1 MRSILMKTLLL
12 CATTATIAATTA
24 ASASASQWYV
34 GGKALTG
41 STKLATTTNVE
52 EDITFSAP
60 SLGLR
65 ITCTSVNLVSPEITA
80 PGSLKAQ
87 EETYLGGCK
96 ATEGPKGCTVLHE
109 RGEPFAGLAG
119 TAVLGTAPEDT
130 LELKSPK
137 AAAFIVFELAECG
150 SLDGQM
156 ALTGKIPFAM
166 PTGQTESVE
175 QALVGKGTKSTSLE
189 YEGNYVYVTGK
200 FKLKLA
206 SGSKWSFH

>member
-1 MRSILMKTLLL
+1 MRSIWVKTLVL
-12 CATTATIAATTA
+12 CATAAA
-24 ASASASQWYV
+24 VAAVASASASASQWYV

-41 STKLATTTNVE
+41 SAKLATTAKVE

-60 SLGLR
+60 SLDVK
-65 ITCTSVNLVSPEITA
+65 IACTSVNLVSPEIIA
-80 PGSLKAQ
+80 PGSLKAK

-96 ATEGPKGCTVLHE
+96 ATEGPKGCTIIQE

-130 LELKSPK
+130 LELKSPR
-137 AAAFIVFELAECG
+137 ANAFIVFELSNCG
-150 SLDGQM
+150 ALVGQLV
-156 ALTGKIPFAM
+156 LTGKVPFSM

-175 QALVGKGTKSTSLE
+175 QTLVGPGTKSTSLE
-189 YEGNYVYVTGK
+189 MEGNYFYVTGK

>member
-1 MRSILMKTLLL
+1 MRSILMRTLIL

-41 STKLATTTNVE
+41 STKLATTTKIE

-60 SLGLR
+60 SLGLK
-65 ITCTSVNLVSPEITA
+65 IICASVNLVSPEITA
-80 PGSLKAQ
+80 PTSLKAE

-96 ATEGPKGCTVLHE
+96 AERSGGCSVWQE

-130 LELKSPK
+130 LELKSPE

-150 SLDGQM
+150 SLDGQ
-156 ALTGKIPFAM
+156 AAFTGKVPFSM

-175 QALVGKGTKSTSLE
+175 QTLVGEGTKSTSLK
-189 YEGNYVYVTGK
+189 YEGNNVYVTGK

>member
-1 MRSILMKTLLL
+1 MRSTLMKTLIL
-12 CATTATIAATTA
+12 CATTATIAAAAT

-41 STKLATTTNVE
+41 STKLATTAKVE
-52 EDITFSAP
+52 EAITFSAP
-60 SLGLR
+60 SLGLK
-65 ITCTSVNLVSPEITA
+65 IACTSVNLVSPEITA
-80 PGSLKAQ
+80 PGSLKAE

-96 ATEGPKGCTVLHE
+96 APEGPKGCTVVQE

-130 LELKSPK
+130 LELKSPE
-137 AAAFIVFELAECG
+137 ASAFIVFELAECG
-150 SLDGQM
+150 SLDGQT
-156 ALTGKIPFAM
+156 AFTGKVPFSM
-166 PTGQTESVE
+166 STGQTESVE
-175 QALVGKGTKSTSLE
+175 QTLVGPGTKSTSLK
-189 YEGNYVYVTGK
+189 YEGNVVYVTGK